1 MKKEKIEEY
10 FEEGDNKMEDEILE
24 VKNEEVKETGLMI
37 KNFGE
42 MEQVTRKSKTN
53 VFTTITDPKVIFNL
67 QNECDYKINDCK
79 GEVVRV
85 KDVLIKVIET
95 PLAEP
100 EVNEETGEVRDKE
113 YKKVC
118 ILIDDN
124 KKSYVTGSKMFT
136 NQMMDYINMFGV
148 KPIEDG
154 LEIKIVEKSV
164 KGSNNK
170 SLGFELV

>member
-1 MKKEKIEEY
+1 MKKEIKKEEDLEM
-10 FEEGDNKMEDEILE
+10 EEEILE
-24 VKNEEVKETGLMI
+24 VKDEEVQETGLVI
-37 KNFGE
+37 KNFNE
-42 MEQVTRKSKTN
+42 MEHVASRSKTSM
-53 VFTTITDPKVIFNL
+53 FTTITDPKVLFNL

-79 GEVVRV
+79 GETIRV
-85 KDVLIKVIET
+85 KNVLIKVIET

-136 NQMMDYINMFGV
+136 NQMMNYINMFGV
-148 KPIEDG
+148 KSIEDG

>member
-1 MKKEKIEEY
+1 MEK
-10 FEEGDNKMEDEILE
+10 
-24 VKNEEVKETGLMI
+24 EEVKKEETGLMI
-37 KNFGE
+37 KDFGE
-42 MEQVTRKSKTN
+42 MENTSGRSQTK

-67 QNECDYKINDCK
+67 ENTTDYKINDCK
-79 GEVVRV
+79 GETIRV

-100 EVNEETGEVRDKE
+100 EVNEETGETRDKE

-124 KKSYVTGSKMFT
+124 GKSYVTGSKMFT
-136 NQMMDYINMFGV
+136 NQMMRFINMFGIKV
-148 KPIEDG
+148 IEDG

-164 KGSNNK
+164 KNSSNK
-170 SLGFELV
+170 ALGFELV

>member
-1 MKKEKIEEY
+1 MKKEIKKEEDL
-10 FEEGDNKMEDEILE
+10 EMEEILE
-24 VKNEEVKETGLMI
+24 EKEVEEVQETGLMI

-42 MEQVTRKSKTN
+42 MEHVTRRSKTN

-113 YKKVC
+113 YKKIC

-124 KKSYVTGSKMFT
+124 KKSYVTASKMFT

-148 KPIEDG
+148 KSIQEG